1 VILLRISLKEGQES
15 LSQSPGPCLST
26 PKNNEPP
33 HREVRGLWLL
43 FRGFRGGFAKGVR
56 GCAWAASDGTALN
69 TYLAFPHVGQVF
81 CLHRAVTELATG
93 TAHRETV
100 YGVTSLTP
108 AQASPARL
116 LALVRAHWTI
126 ENRLHWVRD
135 VTFDE
140 DRSQIRQGAGPQ
152 VMATLHNLAISLLR
166 LAGAPFIAPALR
178 QAGWAGHATIF
189 RLLGIDLQ
197 AAEAGL

>member
-1 VILLRISLKEGQES
+1 M
-15 LSQSPGPCLST
+15 
-26 PKNNEPP
+26 PP
-33 HREVRGLWLL
+33 SGWTLFPPEATTTDKGHGRLEVRRLW
-43 FRGFRGGFAKGVR
+43 
-56 GCAWAASDGTALN
+56 SSTALN
-69 TYLAFPHVGQVF
+69 TYLTFPHVGQVF

-93 TAHRETV
+93 TAHCETV
-100 YGVTSLTP
+100 YGVTSLSP

-116 LALVRAHWTI
+116 LALIRAHWTI

-140 DRSQIRQGAGPQ
+140 DRSQIRRGAGPQ
-152 VMATLHNLAISLLR
+152 VMATLRNLAISLLR

-178 QAGWAGHATIF
+178 QAGWSGHATIF